1 MSLLNPIEIIK
12 ALLPG
17 LIALTSILV
26 VVIAFLLERYS
37 CIGYRFDEAK
47 KTYRRLTWY
56 MTYALIFGIVDTF
69 LCLPILLGIGDIICE
84 QALLAYFAIVLILFY
99 ICLLLVGIGT
109 YKIVKT
115 TLEKKKNEVSRICC
129 VRRPEGQATIAA

>member
-69 LCLPILLGIGDIICE
+69 LCLPILLGIEDILCK
-84 QALLAYFAIVLILFY
+84 QVFLAYFTIVLILFC

-109 YKIVKT
+109 YKTVKKT
-115 TLEKKKNEVSRICC
+115 VRKKKND
-129 VRRPEGQATIAA
+129 